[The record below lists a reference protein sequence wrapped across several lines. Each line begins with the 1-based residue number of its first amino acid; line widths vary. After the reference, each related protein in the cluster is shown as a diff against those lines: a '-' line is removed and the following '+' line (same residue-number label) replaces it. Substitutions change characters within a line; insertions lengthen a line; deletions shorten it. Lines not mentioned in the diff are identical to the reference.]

1 MFVILGKAV
10 HMSTMELSL
19 IGGLYILLSFV
30 FLLVNTLL
38 FVTLFK
44 NKEYQTST
52 YRIIR
57 CICLACMVQLTVQLT
72 GGAITIVQYL
82 DEQANKILGAILQA
96 GWFLYMFLSV
106 ALAVDR
112 LLYFIKISSRKFRII
127 SFIILTVS
135 WTFAAAYLAIFLVPG
150 FGFEYCCVPSYLHWY
165 YTTEHGAE
173 ILEKLEI
180 IVDFTIVAIAIIM
193 LIVMSFFGKRVRLS
207 AWMFHTVNV
216 SAWNALQ
223 LVNFAVVAN
232 DTPIPD
238 FIKDQSFLNRSKE
251 IQAGTLTMFAAGMIF
266 LLPYHCLCYAF
277 PHVSSNRFVT
287 WLGWIPILLGIN
299 ILVVILFT
307 KRDFKDFFGPK
318 PLDVYLFYVNSI
330 YTFVFLTFCIAV
342 MAAIVVYT
350 CKLSIFFTRRDRKP
364 DSDVNIS
371 SITFDLMN
379 LIALVPY
386 AYIIWIMGL
395 FVNLFG
401 FMGYTMRVI
410 SIDAN
415 ILAEFAKYI
424 PQSYIDYVMFMMKN
438 DEYLQL
444 FLPSVQLVLT
454 CVAIPDYREQV
465 CVLWCHE
472 TKYFR

>member
-180 IVDFTIVAIAIIM
+180 IVDFTIVGLVL
-193 LIVMSFFGKRVRLS
+193 LIYCL
-207 AWMFHTVNV
+207 
-216 SAWNALQ
+216 L
-223 LVNFAVVAN
+223 FAVLMKVGN
-232 DTPIPD
+232 VH
-238 FIKDQSFLNRSKE
+238 
-251 IQAGTLTMFAAGMIF
+251 AGIT
-266 LLPYHCLCYAF
+266 
-277 PHVSSNRFVT
+277 
-287 WLGWIPILLGIN
+287 
-299 ILVVILFT
+299 VV
-307 KRDFKDFFGPK
+307 
-318 PLDVYLFYVNSI
+318 PL
-330 YTFVFLTFCIAV
+330 
-342 MAAIVVYT
+342 
-350 CKLSIFFTRRDRKP
+350 
-364 DSDVNIS
+364 
-371 SITFDLMN
+371 
-379 LIALVPY
+379 
-386 AYIIWIMGL
+386 
-395 FVNLFG
+395 
-401 FMGYTMRVI
+401 
-410 SIDAN
+410 
-415 ILAEFAKYI
+415 
-424 PQSYIDYVMFMMKN
+424 
-438 DEYLQL
+438 
-444 FLPSVQLVLT
+444 
-454 CVAIPDYREQV
+454 
-465 CVLWCHE
+465 
-472 TKYFR
+472 

>member
-1 MFVILGKAV
+1 MDRFSQRLLASVLAV
-10 HMSTMELSL
+10 AISKNEMDSNISADSAHTSVASL
-19 IGGLYILLSFV
+19 
-30 FLLVNTLL
+30 T
-38 FVTLFK
+38 T
-44 NKEYQTST
+44 TST
-52 YRIIR
+52 TPVRPQTTTSLR
-57 CICLACMVQLTVQLT
+57 TT
-72 GGAITIVQYL
+72 TI
-82 DEQANKILGAILQA
+82 NPKILEGHQHM
-96 GWFLYMFLSV
+96 LYASMF
-106 ALAVDR
+106 
-112 LLYFIKISSRKFRII
+112 
-127 SFIILTVS
+127 
-135 WTFAAAYLAIFLVPG
+135 TF
-150 FGFEYCCVPSYLHWY
+150 S
-165 YTTEHGAE
+165 
-173 ILEKLEI
+173 
-180 IVDFTIVAIAIIM
+180 AIAIIM